1 MTAGWH
7 ILVQSRNCVIATSHV
22 MRLPSL
28 MSAARQVGP
37 WAPRSNLKAQVS
49 RSWF

>member
-1 MTAGWH
+1 MRYLELCYIEEFSLTAGWH

-22 MRLPSL
+22 IRLPSL

-37 WAPRSNLKAQVS
+37 
-49 RSWF
+49 